1 MKYDLHIH
9 SRYSSDG
16 VLEPEEIINAAKKK
30 GLDGIAVTDHNT
42 IKGGL
47 ETKRFETKDFEVIIG
62 SEIMTERGEITG
74 LFLSQEITSKDV
86 QGVFSEIKAQGGI
99 VIIPHPFDGLRR
111 SAFHPTEEDVEFI
124 DAVEGFNSRCVFR
137 KYNNKAVAFALQYNL
152 PIVGGSDAHFAN
164 EVGIAGVIVMTSD
177 IKGAILN
184 NALDIFGKRS
194 SLLNHA
200 RTKLLK
206 TRMKVWHRFNA

>member
-9 SRYSSDG
+9 SKYSSDG
-16 VLEPEEIINAAKKK
+16 VLEPEEIINAAKKR
-30 GLDGIAVTDHNT
+30 GLDGIAVTDHDT

-47 ETKRFETKDFEVIIG
+47 ETKRYETKDFEVIIG
-62 SEIMTERGEITG
+62 SEIMTDRGEIAG

-111 SAFHPTEEDVEFI
+111 SAFHPTEEDVKFI
-124 DAVEGFNSRCVFR
+124 DAVEGFNSRCVFQ

-152 PIVGGSDAHFAN
+152 PIAGGSDAHFAN